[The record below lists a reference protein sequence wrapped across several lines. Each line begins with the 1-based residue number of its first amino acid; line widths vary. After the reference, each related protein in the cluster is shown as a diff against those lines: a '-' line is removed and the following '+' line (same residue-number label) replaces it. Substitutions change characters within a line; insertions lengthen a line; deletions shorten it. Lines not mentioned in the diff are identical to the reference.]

1 MAEISIIL
9 SLFQSIKTIVEYW
22 SATQSFSVTSLNAP
36 PHKKMV
42 HPSALSPPV
51 FRSAE
56 RKWDESKGPLFN
68 SQSLTRIYCA
78 SCRFSGKIISIYK
91 L

>member
-9 SLFQSIKTIVEYW
+9 SFLQSIKTIVEYQ
-22 SATQSFSVTSLNAP
+22 SATQSFSVTSLKAP
-36 PHKKMV
+36 PLKKMV

-56 RKWDESKGPLFN
+56 RNWDESKGHLFK
-68 SQSLTRIYCA
+68 SQLLTRIYCV
-78 SCRFSGKIISIYK
+78 
-91 L
+91 